1 MANPDR
7 KMATVRRIDEVK
19 PIDGAD
25 RIEQV
30 IIGGWSVVVK
40 KGEFHVGDYVVYIEI
55 DAFLPVSNDLFSF
68 LAPRGTR
75 RMVHNGVEYEGH
87 VLRTAKLRGVYS
99 QGLVMDPADFG
110 ISPDVLADLCDRNV
124 NISKQCGVWEW
135 EDMNMQAEFVGRYD
149 TWFAP
154 RTDATRVQNI
164 SSDTLSRIARMDYF
178 VSVKVDG
185 TSITVTCDPRDGQ
198 TKVCSHNNIFDLTKP
213 GIGQTAY
220 ECAKAQGIVDYCEA
234 NPGITVQAELCGPK
248 IGGNRLGLE
257 KPRLFVFSVFDMG
270 TREYVDPYSVMSE
283 QCVPKLDL
291 DISQFESTSDMLAYV
306 DGLRGNITPGRPDEG
321 IVVHVLGRGS
331 LNEYEARGVGVCL
344 GPTMQLKAVSNKYLL
359 KQK

>member
-1 MANPDR
+1 
-7 KMATVRRIDEVK
+7 MATIRRIDEVK

-25 RIEQV
+25 RIEQA
-30 IIGGWSVVVK
+30 IIGGWSAVVK
-40 KGEFHVGDYVVYIEI
+40 KGEFKPGDYVVYIEI
-55 DAFLPVSNDLFSF
+55 DAFLPISNDLYAF

-75 RMVHNGVEYEGH
+75 KMTHNGVEYEGH

-110 ISPDVLADLCDRNV
+110 INPTVLPDLCDRNV

-135 EDMNMQAEFVGRYD
+135 EDMNMQAEFIGRYD

-154 RTDATRVQNI
+154 RTDATRAQNI
-164 SSDTLSRIARMDYF
+164 DSGVLRLVSRTDYF
-178 VSVKVDG
+178 VSVKADG
-185 TSITVTCDPRDGQ
+185 TSITVTHDPRDDE
-198 TKVCSHNNIFDLTKP
+198 TKVSSHNNIFDLTKP

-220 ECAKAQGIVDYCEA
+220 ECAKAQGIVGFCEA

-257 KPRLFVFSVFDMG
+257 MPRLFVFSVFDMEK
-270 TREYVDPYSVMSE
+270 RVYLDPYDVMPD

-291 DISQFESTSDMLAYV
+291 DLSQFDTPSDLLAYV
-306 DGLRGNITPGRPDEG
+306 DGMRGHIVPGKPDEG
-321 IVVHVLGRGS
+321 IVVHVLGFGD
-331 LNEYEARGVGVCL
+331 LDENEIVNLKIFL